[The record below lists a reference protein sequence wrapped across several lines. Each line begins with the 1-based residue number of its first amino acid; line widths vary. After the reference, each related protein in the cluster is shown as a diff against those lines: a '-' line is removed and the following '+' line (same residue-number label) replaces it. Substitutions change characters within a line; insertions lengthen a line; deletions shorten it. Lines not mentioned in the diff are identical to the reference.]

1 MNLSYNISAEGVLF
15 NDERQ
20 VKKMK
25 NNMFFIFITMAL
37 LLASSIV
44 LTGSM
49 HAIAAKRE
57 DSKTYIMDSRI
68 SDKSMAMNNTP
79 MPQTELQEK
88 FSAMYEF
95 SEDGKSV
102 TVISEDYL
110 NNYWQSNFETEQI
123 HSLTA
128 EEVFFL
134 VQDSIRL
141 YNEYETVVL
150 LTFDPVS
157 SDEQVFARFPHV
169 VGKSISTLSEQNS
182 IDWDKVESDIHAII
196 LYRLT
201 ALSSPNAFFTGADAI
216 LSSGGYPEIYS
227 SMYPETLF
235 YIPGYSSDTERNT
248 ILSNMGNGYTPELIV
263 DLFIVSVADDATIK
277 YWLSVNGEKIPVF
290 PTDEMIYSH

>member
-1 MNLSYNISAEGVLF
+1 M
-15 NDERQ
+15 
-20 VKKMK
+20 KK
-25 NNMFFIFITMAL
+25 IIIL
-37 LLASSIV
+37 LLAVLMMLTASGCSTNNSSADP
-44 LTGSM
+44 T
-49 HAIAAKRE
+49 AAKRE

-216 LSSGGYPEIYS
+216 LSSGGYPEIYN
-227 SMYPETLF
+227 SMYPQALF